1 MRLAPNRSIRFV
13 SVNRRGYGGSTPIPN
28 EEIDAL
34 QEGSDEVREAY
45 FRARG
50 MEFAGFVEAFVEAG
64 RIPPVTET
72 PDDKDQEGG
81 IVLLPWSAGHA
92 LVVSSL
98 ANISHLSP
106 AAQAMFARYV
116 RAVIML
122 GPSDSVDVQ

>member
-1 MRLAPNRSIRFV
+1 MRLASDRNIRFV

-34 QEGSDEVREAY
+34 EDGSDDVREAY
-45 FRARG
+45 FKARG
-50 MEFAGFVEAFVEAG
+50 MEFAGFVEAFVKAG

-81 IVLLPWSAGHA
+81 IVFLPWSAGHA
-92 LVVSSL
+92 LVVSAL
-98 ANISHLSP
+98 ANIGHLSP
-106 AAQAMFARYV
+106 ETQDIFARYV

-122 GPSDSVDVQ
+122 GSSDVR